1 MRLDLVRRLKG
12 VGGMRLELVRRLKGA
27 RVMGVGLV
35 RILKGVRLV
44 IVGLVWTSARQSTTV
59 LLISI
64 SKQRQKAVSR
74 KSGGKQLY
82 WKSHC
87 GIDVSRGHREIFP
100 AHSR

>member
-1 MRLDLVRRLKG
+1 MVVDSAKKVKEAVLGANR
-12 VGGMRLELVRRLKGA
+12 VGGVR
-27 RVMGVGLV
+27 VGLV
-35 RILKGVRLV
+35 RILKGDRLV